1 VASAKKRAKWNW
13 RYTKPVDYDA
23 PLPEDMEL
31 EMVDLDVQI
40 EQLPPR
46 RSEQVM
52 VRFTQGSYRLPR
64 LDGHYED

>member
-1 VASAKKRAKWNW
+1 MASAKKMAKMYWQ
-13 RYTKPVDYDA
+13 YTKPVGHDD

-31 EMVDLDVQI
+31 EMVDLNVQI